1 MKPIALRLFPVRKS
15 KDRTSER
22 GELVQFFLD
31 KLNPGR
37 ARDGYKP
44 LTPAALG
51 VKLSHLSKSDLYYL
65 KSICLDAETRGGSF
79 AKTFL
84 WSITA
89 KREQ

>member
-1 MKPIALRLFPVRKS
+1 MKHITSLFETKPRK
-15 KDRTSER
+15 KAVSER

-37 ARDGYKP
+37 VRDGYKP

-65 KSICLDAETRGGSF
+65 KSICMDAETRGGSF
-79 AKTFL
+79 AKMFW
-84 WSITA
+84 WSL
-89 KREQ
+89 KPHDNNV